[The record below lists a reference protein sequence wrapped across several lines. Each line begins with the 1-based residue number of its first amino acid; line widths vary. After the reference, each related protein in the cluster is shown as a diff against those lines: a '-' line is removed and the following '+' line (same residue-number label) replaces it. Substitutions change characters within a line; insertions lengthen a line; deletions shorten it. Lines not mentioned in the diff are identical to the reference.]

1 MEHAP
6 PAVEDSL
13 NHWTMGEHFKNII
26 PPLWRSFETNT
37 FSFFVAYLTQ
47 KVVFKTLGLPWWFS
61 GKESTCQYRRLGSS
75 IPGSGRSPGEGN
87 SNTPV
92 FLPGKSHGQRSLAGY
107 SPRGLYTWT
116 VQTRVCT
123 VVYRVRHNWAT
134 KQQQNAALI
143 YFEASRCWHSE
154 RLFSSCIRKPVSSPR
169 RGNRMGGV
177 SGVGWQPS
185 VFSLWLPRTLP
196 ALVWHRQDWTILHS
210 YVHLDADELE
220 ALQMC
225 PGRQQAPRGGE
236 ARL

>member
-1 MEHAP
+1 MPIQDTRELDPWVKKIPWRRKRQQSSFLAWEIP
-6 PAVEDSL
+6 
-13 NHWTMGEHFKNII
+13 WTEE
-26 PPLWRSFETNT
+26 PS
-37 FSFFVAYLTQ
+37 
-47 KVVFKTLGLPWWFS
+47 GLQ
-61 GKESTCQYRRLGSS
+61 STGS
-75 IPGSGRSPGEGN
+75 
-87 SNTPV
+87 
-92 FLPGKSHGQRSLAGY
+92 QRVG
-107 SPRGLYTWT
+107 
-116 VQTRVCT
+116 
-123 VVYRVRHNWAT
+123 HDWAT

-143 YFEASRCWHSE
+143 YSEASRCWHRE
-154 RLFSSCIRKPVSSPR
+154 RLFFCIRKPVSSR
-169 RGNRMGGV
+169 RRGGNRMGGV